1 MADDCPL
8 LQQRSK
14 HGPESGRR
22 GPYAAERRCFVGS
35 TRMRPPRRC
44 FSTRYSEPCV
54 CLRARFRRNQSVT
67 RKPLVPCSWP
77 NAIVSRKSR
86 WSWNRRESWLIPAE
100 QGVSRCNATTGTKI
114 DLDEGWRFSSQS
126 SIDMSD
132 VICIYRSSNS
142 KSRRTTHSLLLFLD
156 RNLK

>member
-54 CLRARFRRNQSVT
+54 CLRARFRPKSVSDTQTT
-67 RKPLVPCSWP
+67 RSLLVAERDCFEEKPLILKQAGV
-77 NAIVSRKSR
+77 
-86 WSWNRRESWLIPAE
+86 LINSCWTRCIAM
-100 QGVSRCNATTGTKI
+100 QRDNGDKNWFGRGLTIFFSVFDRHVRCNLYLSIFKFKI
-114 DLDEGWRFSSQS
+114 
-126 SIDMSD
+126 
-132 VICIYRSSNS
+132 
-142 KSRRTTHSLLLFLD
+142 T
-156 RNLK
+156 